1 MSTIL
6 MGREALAHTA
16 VMRSGKATLADAA
29 AGAAAK
35 AGVAAAKA
43 AAASKAAAALA
54 AGAAAAN
61 PYDAAAAAAAAH
73 LERYGVTGRVACV
86 VRDGG
91 RLAVAVKAVG
101 GRFTVTA
108 STTISA

>member
-35 AGVAAAKA
+35 AGV
-43 AAASKAAAALA
+43 
-54 AGAAAAN
+54 AAAAN